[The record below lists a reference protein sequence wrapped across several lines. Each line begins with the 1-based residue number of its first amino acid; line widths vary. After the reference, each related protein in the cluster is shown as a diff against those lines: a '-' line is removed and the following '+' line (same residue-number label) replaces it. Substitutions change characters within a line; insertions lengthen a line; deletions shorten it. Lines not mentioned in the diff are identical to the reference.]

1 MRNARWMCHMQA
13 VRIIT
18 TFFLFQIAM
27 LVWKVQ
33 DDGEAKENPELDSR
47 AKRDQ

>member
-1 MRNARWMCHMQA
+1 MQA

-18 TFFLFQIAM
+18 TFSLFQIAM

-33 DDGEAKENPELDSR
+33 DNGEVKTNPELDSH
-47 AKRDQ
+47 AKCDQ